1 MREEAI
7 GSGFTP
13 DTSAPPLHI
22 ESSPSGQ
29 TLAKVDKVSNSVKVV
44 LVLAL
49 EWRGVTAV
57 VDYRSE
63 KLGVANFLEFS
74 FVHRRHLR
82 THLIGHELDQGNVI
96 GAETRFGELFR

>member
-7 GSGFTP
+7 GSGFAP
-13 DTSAPPLHI
+13 GTSAPPLHG

-29 TLAKVDKVSNSVKVV
+29 ALAKVDKVSNSVKVV

-57 VDYRSE
+57 VDDRSE
-63 KLGVANFLEFS
+63 KLGVADFLEFS
-74 FVHRRHLR
+74 FVHRRHLQ
-82 THLIGHELDQGNVI
+82 THLVGHELDQGNVI